1 MTTTLTRRIE
11 KLERTLAPDIFGP
24 CFVMAPDRIGADR
37 EIARLKTEY
46 GERLP
51 KTLFVMICAGAQDR
65 DQ

>member
-1 MTTTLTRRIE
+1 MARFRE
-11 KLERTLAPDIFGP
+11 EQDIFGP

-51 KTLFVMICAGAQDR
+51 RTLFVMTLVDR
-65 DQ
+65 EDRGQ